1 MVKLKDLLK
10 EGSLYSSQQLIQKL
24 TPKIEKDIEFNQK
37 MNQYIFINL
46 LFFKI

>member
-1 MVKLKDLLK
+1 VRR
-10 EGSLYSSQQLIQKL
+10 LIFE
-24 TPKIEKDIEFNQK
+24 IEKDIEFNQK